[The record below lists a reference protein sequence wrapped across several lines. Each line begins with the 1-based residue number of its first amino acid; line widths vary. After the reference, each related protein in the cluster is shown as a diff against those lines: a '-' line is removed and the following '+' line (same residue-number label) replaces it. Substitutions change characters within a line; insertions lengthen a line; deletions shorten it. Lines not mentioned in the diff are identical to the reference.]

1 MAQCASRGHRPAVR
15 SGAGDGD
22 ADGRVVAASAAKAC
36 PAGAGAVK
44 VYLGR
49 AVSGELGPRSL
60 EAIQLA
66 HRALREFGASILAER
81 VADPDYRPGLDRPE
95 LIAEMMRRELL
106 EADAGCMEMTGRSS
120 GVGFEAGWL
129 LGRGRPVLA
138 LYDADAPPA
147 SAVVRFPPFDHCVAF
162 GYRDL
167 MEVGGAVTDFCRT
180 IAAHAAYRAE
190 G

>member
-1 MAQCASRGHRPAVR
+1 MAAEGEVR
-15 SGAGDGD
+15 AQ
-22 ADGRVVAASAAKAC
+22 SAAL
-36 PAGAGAVK
+36 VK

-66 HRALREFGASILAER
+66 YRALVESGIEILAER

-95 LIAEMMRRELL
+95 LVAEMMHRELL
-106 EADAGCMEMTGRSS
+106 EADAGCMEMSGRSL

-129 LGRGRPVLA
+129 LGRGRPVLV
-138 LYDADAPPA
+138 LYDADQPA
-147 SAVVRFPPFDHCVAF
+147 ASSIVRFPPFEHCVPF

-167 MEVGGAVTDFCRT
+167 LEIRAAVSDFCRT
-180 IAAHAAYRAE
+180 IAAHAAYREA
-190 G
+190 

>member
-1 MAQCASRGHRPAVR
+1 M
-15 SGAGDGD
+15 
-22 ADGRVVAASAAKAC
+22 
-36 PAGAGAVK
+36 K

-66 HRALREFGASILAER
+66 HRALVEYGAGILAER
-81 VADPDYRPGLDRPE
+81 VADPEYRPGLDRPE
-95 LIAEMMRRELL
+95 LVAEMMHRELL
-106 EADAGCMEMTGRSS
+106 EADAGCVEMTGRSI

-129 LGRGRPVLA
+129 LGRGRPVLV
-138 LYDADAPPA
+138 LYDADVAPA
-147 SAVVRFPPFDHCVAF
+147 STVVRFPPFDHCVSF

-167 MEVGGAVTDFCRT
+167 MDVSGAVTDFCRT
-180 IAAHAAYRAE
+180 VAAQATYRAE

>member
-1 MAQCASRGHRPAVR
+1 M
-15 SGAGDGD
+15 
-22 ADGRVVAASAAKAC
+22 
-36 PAGAGAVK
+36 K

-60 EAIQLA
+60 EAVQLA
-66 HRALREFGASILAER
+66 HRALTAVGVGILCER

-129 LGRGRPVLA
+129 AGRNRPVLI
-138 LYDADAPPA
+138 LYDADEAP
-147 SAVVRFPPFDHCVAF
+147 SSSIVRFPPFDHCIAF

-167 MEVGGAVTDFCRT
+167 MEIREAVTDFVQT
-180 IAAHAAYRAE
+180 IATHAAYRANA
-190 G
+190 

>member
-1 MAQCASRGHRPAVR
+1 MAAAEDRPQ
-15 SGAGDGD
+15 STQ
-22 ADGRVVAASAAKAC
+22 
-36 PAGAGAVK
+36 AVK

-66 HRALREFGASILAER
+66 HRARREFGAGILAER

-95 LIAEMMRRELL
+95 LIAEMMHRELL
-106 EADAGCMEMTGRSS
+106 EADAGCMEMTGRSTGAGS
-120 GVGFEAGWL
+120 EAGWQ

-147 SAVVRFPPFDHCVAF
+147 SSVVRFPRCEHC
-162 GYRDL
+162 L
-167 MEVGGAVTDFCRT
+167 
-180 IAAHAAYRAE
+180 
-190 G
+190 

>member
-1 MAQCASRGHRPAVR
+1 MN
-15 SGAGDGD
+15 
-22 ADGRVVAASAAKAC
+22 
-36 PAGAGAVK
+36 

-66 HRALREFGASILAER
+66 HRALLDSGVGILAQR

-95 LIAEMMRRELL
+95 LIAEMMRRELHQ
-106 EADAGCMEMTGRSS
+106 ADAGCMEMSGRSL

-129 LGRGRPVLA
+129 LGRGRPVLV
-138 LYDADAPPA
+138 LYDADQPVA
-147 SAVVRFPPFDHCVAF
+147 SSIVRFPPFEHCISF

-167 MEVGGAVTDFCRT
+167 LEIRAAVTDFCRT
-180 IAAHAAYRAE
+180 IAAHAAYREA
-190 G
+190 

>member
-1 MAQCASRGHRPAVR
+1 
-15 SGAGDGD
+15 
-22 ADGRVVAASAAKAC
+22 
-36 PAGAGAVK
+36 VK

-66 HRALREFGASILAER
+66 HRALKEYGAGILAER

-95 LIAEMMRRELL
+95 LIAEMMHRELL
-106 EADAGCMEMTGRSS
+106 AADAGCMEMTGRST

-138 LYDADAPPA
+138 LYDADLPPA
-147 SAVVRFPPFDHCVAF
+147 SAVVRFPPFEHCVPF

>member
-1 MAQCASRGHRPAVR
+1 M
-15 SGAGDGD
+15 
-22 ADGRVVAASAAKAC
+22 
-36 PAGAGAVK
+36 K

-60 EAIQLA
+60 EAVQLA
-66 HRALREFGASILAER
+66 HRALTNLGVAILCER

-106 EADAGCMEMTGRSS
+106 EADAGCVEMTGRSS

-129 LGRGRPVLA
+129 AGRGRPVLM
-138 LYDADAPPA
+138 LYDADEAPA
-147 SAVVRFPPFDHCVAF
+147 SSVVRYPPFEHCVAF

-167 MEVGGAVTDFCRT
+167 LEIEAAVGDFTQT
-180 IAAHAAYRAE
+180 IATHLAYRAKA
-190 G
+190 

>member
-1 MAQCASRGHRPAVR
+1 M
-15 SGAGDGD
+15 
-22 ADGRVVAASAAKAC
+22 
-36 PAGAGAVK
+36 K

-66 HRALREFGASILAER
+66 HRALLEFGAGILAER

-95 LIAEMMRRELL
+95 LVAEMMHRELL
-106 EADAGCMEMTGRSS
+106 EADAGCMEMTGRST

-138 LYDADAPPA
+138 LYDADVPPA
-147 SAVVRFPPFDHCVAF
+147 SAVVAVAAYHPLLTRVGSVHDEMPTLIRPISSGDGRR
-162 GYRDL
+162 GYR
-167 MEVGGAVTDFCRT
+167 
-180 IAAHAAYRAE
+180 
-190 G
+190 

>member
-1 MAQCASRGHRPAVR
+1 
-15 SGAGDGD
+15 
-22 ADGRVVAASAAKAC
+22 
-36 PAGAGAVK
+36 VK

-66 HRALREFGASILAER
+66 HRALSAYGAGILCER

-106 EADAGCMEMTGRSS
+106 EADAGCLEMTGRST

-129 LGRGRPVLA
+129 AGRGRPVLA
-138 LYDADAPPA
+138 LYDADAVSP
-147 SAVVRFPPFDHCVAF
+147 SAVVQFPPFDHCIAF

-167 MEVGGAVTDFCRT
+167 MEIDGAVTDFCRT
-180 IAAHAAYRAE
+180 IEVHAAYRAE

>member
-1 MAQCASRGHRPAVR
+1 M
-15 SGAGDGD
+15 
-22 ADGRVVAASAAKAC
+22 
-36 PAGAGAVK
+36 K

-66 HRALREFGASILAER
+66 HRALTDMGVGILAER

-95 LIAEMMRRELL
+95 LIAEMMRRELH
-106 EADAGCMEMTGRSS
+106 EADAGCMEMSGRSL

-129 LGRGRPVLA
+129 LGRGRPVLV
-138 LYDADAPPA
+138 LYDADQPMA
-147 SAVVRFPPFDHCVAF
+147 SSIVRYPPFDHCLSF

-167 MEVGGAVTDFCRT
+167 LEIREAVTDFCRT
-180 IAAHAAYRAE
+180 IATHAAYRAE
-190 G
+190 A